1 MSNFIGSTLNIPNV
15 GNATVTGL
23 TQFTNTP
30 GFSIS
35 TDKGNYVYYDT
46 SYVNQGLVNGGQQ
59 YISPGLLPYVQRK
72 EAVAVDLSSY
82 DDAFKST
89 KKGIPISGNGYLF
102 TNPEA
107 DNVAPWIFG
116 ITEDI
121 RPLNSITSDASGNLS
136 YVGSGPYRNGS
147 YNSYIQSVDGGLLRL
162 QTDTKY
168 KTGGGGILGGI
179 SDFLGTSGSGGGILG
194 GLAKIDPGPAIGSGL
209 ADVDK
214 FVNREIPGGY
224 VLPAALALAAGTG
237 YVDPSL
243 FATQAA
249 GGAAAGG
256 AAAGGAAGSAL
267 SAAEL
272 LAVGGFVPTVGSGA
286 SFAAPSLLGSAALA
300 GGTATGTGLTGGLG
314 GSTGLLG
321 GSGAAGLSGAG
332 SAAGIAGTQA
342 AAGLGVASGS
352 ALPALGMAAGGLP
365 STVGQLSAAL
375 PAQGSVGGAGAM
387 SSQLAPG
394 TILGSGLPGGG
405 SIGASYALGAN
416 NLPAT
421 GLLGQPIP
429 ASSIGISNIPETVTA
444 GLNVNA
450 KDVLDIAKLG
460 SQVLGGQPQQPA
472 APAAKPQ
479 SIIPRGQVDYS
490 GILNLL
496 QARSPQR
503 NIYSLLG

>member
-1 MSNFIGSTLNIPNV
+1 MANFIGSTLNIPNV

-35 TDKGNYVYYDT
+35 TNKGNYVYYDT
-46 SYVNQGLVNGGQQ
+46 SYVNQGLLSGGQQ
-59 YISPGLLPYVQRK
+59 YISPGLLPYIQRK
-72 EAVAVDLSSY
+72 EAVEVDLSSY
-82 DDAFKST
+82 QDAFKST

-107 DNVAPWIFG
+107 DNIAPWIFG

-121 RPLNSITSDASGNLS
+121 RPLNNITADASGNLS

-147 YNSYIQSVDGGLLRL
+147 YNSYLQTVDGGLLRL
-162 QTDTKY
+162 QTNTNY
-168 KTGGGGILGGI
+168 KTGGGGGILGGI
-179 SDFLGTSGSGGGILG
+179 GNFISGGLNSVSDFLGTSGSGGGILG

-209 ADVDK
+209 AEADK

-224 VLPAALALAAGTG
+224 VLPAALALAAATG

-249 GGAAAGG
+249 GGTTAG
-256 AAAGGAAGSAL
+256 
-267 SAAEL
+267 
-272 LAVGGFVPTVGSGA
+272 
-286 SFAAPSLLGSAALA
+286 LA
-300 GGTATGTGLTGGLG
+300 GGTATGTGLTAGAG
-314 GSTGLLG
+314 GSTGLLASG
-321 GSGAAGLSGAG
+321 GTVGSLAGAW
-332 SAAGIAGTQA
+332 SAAGIAATQA
-342 AAGLGVASGS
+342 AAGHGIAAGS
-352 ALPALGMAAGGLP
+352 ALPALGMATGGLP
-365 STVGQLSAAL
+365 STVGTLSPAL
-375 PAQGSVGGAGAM
+375 PSAGSVGGAGAGL
-387 SSQLAPG
+387 SAELAPG
-394 TILGSGLPGGG
+394 TILGSGLQGGG

-444 GLNVNA
+444 GLN
-450 KDVLDIAKLG
+450 LSPSDILKAAELG
-460 SQVLGGQPQQPA
+460 AQVLGGQPQQPA
-472 APAAKPQ
+472 TPVAKPQ

-496 QARSPQR
+496 QTRSPQR